1 MFNNNKKRK
10 IMNKSAVFWL
20 SFSPYVSAWPFISE
34 LKKYVGKFPT
44 YFLTLLM
51 KGQARN
57 VWTKMG
63 KIFNWF
69 QTKTAQNPYPL
80 GWHLPIWPI

>member
-34 LKKYVGKFPT
+34 LKKYVLFNSTNEGPGPKR
-44 YFLTLLM
+44 LDQN
-51 KGQARN
+51 GQN
-57 VWTKMG
+57 
-63 KIFNWF
+63 I
-69 QTKTAQNPYPL
+69 
-80 GWHLPIWPI
+80 